1 MRQFLTFGAGV
12 VSIVGLV
19 SAACAAD
26 LPAAPEAAPTIP
38 GWTGCY
44 LGSHVG
50 GLASQDRT
58 TDKFGQS
65 NGFGSTG
72 FEAGGQ
78 IGCDYQFAGG
88 LVAGVEGRAGWSSL
102 KNSHPASVVYS
113 SGDRFPSQFTLGND
127 LLASVTA
134 RLGYSFAPG
143 WLVFVRGGGA

>member
-78 IGCDYQFAGG
+78 IGCDYQFGSG
-88 LVAGVEGRAGWSSL
+88 LVAGVEGRAGWS
-102 KNSHPASVVYS
+102 
-113 SGDRFPSQFTLGND
+113 
-127 LLASVTA
+127 
-134 RLGYSFAPG
+134 RLDGERRQMVIHS
-143 WLVFVRGGGA
+143 